1 MDNKPGVERK
11 AIRRSEG
18 WHSWEKKVQV
28 VTSYIALGKAPMVE
42 AVTGVP
48 AGTIRQWKLKDWWK
62 ELEGMLREEGAMEM
76 DAKLQKVVDKSLDI
90 VMDRLEHGD
99 FIYDPKSGNV
109 KRRPVYLKD
118 AARVAG
124 ETIDRKVVLS
134 KFIAPFQEKAS
145 LEDQLKKLAEEF
157 KKLVEQ
163 DKQKESKHGTDQV
176 SVQVVQHSQ
185 EQAGLSSE
193 GDSKPDGN
201 EEGLLAGFEGGSSNG
216 QNVPQDA

>member
-1 MDNKPGVERK
+1 
-11 AIRRSEG
+11 
-18 WHSWEKKVQV
+18 
-28 VTSYIALGKAPMVE
+28 MVE

-176 SVQVVQHSQ
+176 GVQVIQHSQ
-185 EQAGLSSE
+185 EQASLSSQ
-193 GDSKPDGN
+193 GNPKPDGN
-201 EEGLLAGFEGGSSNG
+201 EEGLLAGFEGGSSDG
-216 QNVPQDA
+216 QDVPQDA